1 VTPPVTP
8 TPTPTAT
15 PLPVVATIAMSYIA
29 DGLGGVSYN
38 MNVTSGTTLTNMYFS
53 GNSVGFYLTGCTGSS
68 FGTTYNFSVNA
79 GDPSGSQ
86 GQFFGAVLSAQSN
99 TLTISDGVN
108 TVPITTNSQVVNL
121 GGDDYLITGALDC
134 FSFPAP

>member
-1 VTPPVTP
+1 
-8 TPTPTAT
+8 
-15 PLPVVATIAMSYIA
+15 
-29 DGLGGVSYN
+29 

-121 GGDDYLITGALDC
+121 GGDDYLITGALNC
-134 FSFPAP
+134 FSFPAL